1 MQLHHVTLFVRDAD
15 RSTRFY
21 RDGLG
26 FEVLV
31 DREFDGDWPTLLGVE
46 GKRLRAV
53 ILGDPE
59 PLHVGQLELITLDA
73 PVPDGPPPT
82 APATGTAIV
91 AVVVDLEA
99 VLPRLLAQGATDLRR
114 ATLSNGH
121 AAATVRDP
129 DGVMVELLDAGRRTS
144 GRP

>member
-31 DREFDGDWPTLLGVE
+31 DREFDADWPALFGVAS
-46 GKRLRAV
+46 KRLRAV
-53 ILGDPE
+53 ILGDPDR
-59 PLHVGQLELITLDA
+59 PHQVELVTFA
-73 PVPDGPPPT
+73 EPVPDGPPLGAPT
-82 APATGTAIV
+82 TRTAMLSFS
-91 AVVVDLEA
+91 VDLEA
-99 VLPRLLAQGATDLRR
+99 VLPVVLAAGATDLRR
-114 ATLSNGH
+114 TTLSNGN

-129 DGVMVELLDAGRRTS
+129 DGIMVQLLDAGRRTS
-144 GRP
+144 TRS